1 MKALILN
8 SGAGVRLRPLTETQP
23 KCMTK
28 ISPEETILGRHL
40 RQLADVGVE
49 EIVITTGPFERELVQ
64 YAEAHEEK
72 QKVTFVKN
80 PEYDRTNYI
89 YSIFCAREYL
99 EGDILLLHGD
109 LVFADEV
116 LRRVMDFDGSC
127 MVTSSAVP
135 LPEKDF
141 KAVLSGEYI
150 KAIGI
155 EFFEHAVAA
164 QPLYKLLRK
173 DWQAWL
179 SRIEMFCRNGRRNCY
194 AENAFNEI
202 SNQCRIHPLEVGN
215 LFCEEVD
222 SLEDLDLVVS
232 GLRTLDSEDSAI

>member
-1 MKALILN
+1 M
-8 SGAGVRLRPLTETQP
+8 
-23 KCMTK
+23 
-28 ISPEETILGRHL
+28 
-40 RQLADVGVE
+40 RQLADMGVE
-49 EIVITTGPFERELVQ
+49 ELVITTGAFESELVR
-64 YAEAHEEK
+64 YAETHGEK
-72 QKVTFVKN
+72 QKFTFVKN
-80 PEYDRTNYI
+80 PEYERTNYI

-99 EGDILLLHGD
+99 EGDLLLLHGD
-109 LVFADEV
+109 LVFSDEV

-164 QPLYKLLRK
+164 QPLYKLLWQ

-179 SRIEMFCRNGRRNCY
+179 SRIEMFCRTGRRNCY

-202 SNQCRIHPLEVGN
+202 SDQCRIHPLEVGN
-215 LFCEEVD
+215 LFCQEVD